1 MRIKN
6 LIVSKTARYF
16 ILGEASKN
24 TQQVWFVCHGYGHL
38 ANEFLTSFNV
48 LNNGHHLIVAP
59 EGLHRFYL
67 YGATGKVGAS
77 WMTKEDRG
85 KDIRDYLGYL
95 DRVYLE
101 MMSALD
107 TETVIVNA
115 LGFSQGSATASRW
128 ALQGKSKFHRL
139 ILWGGDF
146 PADTDWETSR
156 ERLNTM
162 VIRMIYG
169 DADLYLQPALLKQQE
184 ERLRQHQ
191 VNVGFST
198 FKGGHEID
206 AAMLTTLAKESVEM
220 FK

>member
-1 MRIKN
+1 M
-6 LIVSKTARYF
+6 VSKTARYF
-16 ILGEASKN
+16 ILGEVGRN
-24 TQQVWFVCHGYGHL
+24 TRQVWFVCHGYGHL
-38 ANEFLTSFNV
+38 ANEFLNSFSV

-85 KDIRDYLGYL
+85 NEILDYLHYL

-101 MMSALD
+101 IMSSLD
-107 TETVIVNA
+107 AEAVRVNA
-115 LGFSQGSATASRW
+115 LGFSQGTATACRW
-128 ALQGKSKFHRL
+128 ALQGKSRIQRL

-146 PADTDWETSR
+146 PTDTDWQASR
-156 ERLNTM
+156 ERLSTM
-162 VIRMIYG
+162 DIRMVYG
-169 DADLYLQPALLKQQE
+169 DADLYLNPAFLKEQE

-191 VNVGFST
+191 VKVGFST

-206 AAMLTTLAKESVEM
+206 AVMLTTLAKESDAR